1 MSDSPAKTPAKSPA
15 KSIDTPAE
23 SPVQSSDIRKHK
35 YLLDS
40 FLFLQGGQTI
50 LKWDWVGSILKEE
63 AQKSHAP
70 SVLAQDDQFTG

>member
-1 MSDSPAKTPAKSPA
+1 M
-15 KSIDTPAE
+15 AE
-23 SPVQSSDIRKHK
+23 DRKREQERASKEGRNLARQFVSSSTLNKHK